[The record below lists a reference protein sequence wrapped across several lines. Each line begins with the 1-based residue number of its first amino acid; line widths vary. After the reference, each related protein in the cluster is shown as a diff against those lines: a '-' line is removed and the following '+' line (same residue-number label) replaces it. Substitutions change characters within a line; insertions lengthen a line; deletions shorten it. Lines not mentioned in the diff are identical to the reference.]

1 MVPWLPE
8 GGAWELLPHH
18 PRPGVPPAPA
28 WPPGR
33 RPARGW
39 GSQSHSPAPPS
50 RVPPRVGLGVCSACL
65 LPEGALVSQDAAD
78 RGHRCAERRG
88 TRVRG
93 AGGGR
98 GGHILRALSLAQGP
112 PLKEAEVPR
121 QESVGLCPAR
131 GNRLMNRHSHYG
143 KQHGDSTKKLKIELP
158 YDLAISLQDIF
169 AKYFK

>member
-1 MVPWLPE
+1 MGLKAWKLLLWSRQAPHTARWCPTVPWLPE

-18 PRPGVPPAPA
+18 PCPGVPPAPA

-65 LPEGALVSQDAAD
+65 LPEGALVCQDAAD

-93 AGGGR
+93 AVGGSAAEDWFAGAS
-98 GGHILRALSLAQGP
+98 GGCWELSLPSA
-112 PLKEAEVPR
+112 
-121 QESVGLCPAR
+121 
-131 GNRLMNRHSHYG
+131 
-143 KQHGDSTKKLKIELP
+143 
-158 YDLAISLQDIF
+158 
-169 AKYFK
+169 